1 MPAGNVT
8 VTVTFKSTET
18 RFDLVDPAKGG
29 SLENFKASAK
39 YRDGMFSDVK
49 PDAWYAENVRAAVD
63 LGLMQG
69 YDDGR
74 FGVGDSL
81 KLCEALALACRLH
94 NIYYGGSGVFDQSR
108 DKAWYQ
114 VYADY
119 ALRYG
124 IMAEGEYDLTAAATR
139 AQFAALISAA
149 LPDEALEPINDVKA
163 LPDVAKDEPAL
174 PAILRLYNAGV
185 LTGFDERGSFHP
197 DEAIPREQVA
207 AIMTRAADKSLR
219 KAFTLEA

>member
-1 MPAGNVT
+1 M
-8 VTVTFKSTET
+8 
-18 RFDLVDPAKGG
+18 
-29 SLENFKASAK
+29 
-39 YRDGMFSDVK
+39 
-49 PDAWYAENVRAAVD
+49 
-63 LGLMQG
+63 
-69 YDDGR
+69 
-74 FGVGDSL
+74 
-81 KLCEALALACRLH
+81 
-94 NIYYGGSGVFDQSR
+94 
-108 DKAWYQ
+108 
-114 VYADY
+114 YADY

-163 LPDVAKDEPAL
+163 LPDVAKDDPAL

-185 LTGFDERGSFHP
+185 LTGFDQRGSFHP

-207 AIMTRAADKSLR
+207 AIMTRAADRTLR